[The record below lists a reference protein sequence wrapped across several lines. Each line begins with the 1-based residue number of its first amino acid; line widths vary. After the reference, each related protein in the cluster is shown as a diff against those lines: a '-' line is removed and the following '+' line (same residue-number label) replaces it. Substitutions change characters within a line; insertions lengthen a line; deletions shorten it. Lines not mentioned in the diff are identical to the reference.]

1 MSWAGHVNFLVFT
14 SFCFLLYLGRQGFYG
29 FTIVIFPRLA
39 PSVQTVY
46 LPSWML
52 RLSVCITAATFMAH
66 IFLVFIL
73 AVTQNIFN
81 LFLECSGHV
90 LLLLLLSKPSLVSPL
105 VKWRIMLG
113 LSLGSETI
121 TRFTLLDIYPMDELN
136 VLTSEVSFKFSK
148 GPLSLT
154 SFDDL

>member
-1 MSWAGHVNFLVFT
+1 
-14 SFCFLLYLGRQGFYG
+14 
-29 FTIVIFPRLA
+29 
-39 PSVQTVY
+39 
-46 LPSWML
+46 
-52 RLSVCITAATFMAH
+52 MAH